1 MPEFL
6 ILLAG
11 YAALLGL
18 VVALG
23 WSLGKLE
30 DRADR
35 PAAAPLPLT
44 TRTETSSVDGFLLF
58 LEKVRFYLDV
68 RNRDQRDSRG
78 RYRVH

>member
-11 YAALLGL
+11 YAASLGL

-30 DRADR
+30 DRADCS
-35 PAAAPLPLT
+35 AAPPLPLT
-44 TRTETSSVDGFLLF
+44 TRSETNSVDGFLLF
-58 LEKVRFYLDV
+58 LEKVRFYLDA
-68 RNRDQRDSRG
+68 RNREQRDSGG